1 LRSSETVNPHELEDL
16 LAKHNL
22 ELGAIATGQ
31 SCLHDE
37 LCLGSSDPDKVQ
49 DAVKRLKGHI
59 GLAARFGSA
68 VIIGGIRG
76 KFSGTQPEMDQQYDQ
91 AVNAVRICA
100 DEAEK
105 KDIQLLIEPVNRY
118 ETNFINS
125 AEEGVAFINE
135 TGHPELKLLLDTFH
149 MNIEEADMIKTLHK
163 FADHIGYIHFADSN
177 RQAPGFGQIPFRKI
191 LSALLAQNYSGII
204 TAEILPLPDDDS
216 AIQQAGAFFSSLVS
230 TFPET
235 ESEPNID

>member
-1 LRSSETVNPHELEDL
+1 V
-16 LAKHNL
+16 
-22 ELGAIATGQ
+22 
-31 SCLHDE
+31 
-37 LCLGSSDPDKVQ
+37 
-49 DAVKRLKGHI
+49 DAVR
-59 GLAARFGSA
+59 
-68 VIIGGIRG
+68 V
-76 KFSGTQPEMDQQYDQ
+76 
-91 AVNAVRICA
+91 CA
-100 DEAEK
+100 EEAEK
-105 KDIQLLIEPVNRY
+105 KGVQLLIEPVNRY

-149 MNIEEADMIKTLHK
+149 MNIEEADTIKTLHK
-163 FADHIGYIHFADSN
+163 FTDYIGYIHFADSN